1 METYQ
6 ISETERFVYTR
17 DIDTPFSYFA
27 GFVYCV
33 QPLVAPYGRNSH
45 WEMSTNEIENALTR
59 FEKSGLTGE
68 AKERAIIRYAKLLG
82 YVAEVKTFTGYSQGE
97 WLTAMVFCHD
107 SESLPSYIHEVDLLF
122 KGDVWNVSL
131 EQSKVFTAEDG
142 EQVTLW
148 QNVDTIGGFVTDD
161 QETLNQQALEA
172 FCVTV
177 TKALSK

>member
-1 METYQ
+1 MENYQ

-33 QPLVAPYGRNSH
+33 QPLLAPYGRGGY
-45 WEMSTNEIENALTR
+45 WQMSTNEIEKAVAR
-59 FEKSGLTGE
+59 FEEAGLTGE
-68 AKERAIIRYAKLLG
+68 AKERAIVRYAKLLG
-82 YVAEVKTFTGYSQGE
+82 FEAEVKTFRGYSQGE

-107 SESLPSYIHEVDLLF
+107 SENLPRYLEEVDLLF

-131 EQSKVFTAEDG
+131 EQAKVFTADDG
-142 EQVTLW
+142 EQVTIW
-148 QNVDTIGGFVTDD
+148 QNVDTISSFVTDD

-172 FCVTV
+172 FCLDVTNS
-177 TKALSK
+177 LSK

>member
-1 METYQ
+1 MQTYQ

-27 GFVYCV
+27 GFVYYV
-33 QPLVAPYGRNSH
+33 QPLVEPYGRNSY

-59 FEKSGLTGE
+59 FENSGLTGE
-68 AKERAIIRYAKLLG
+68 AKERAIVRYANLLG
-82 YVAEVKTFTGYSQGE
+82 YVAEVKTFRGYSQGE

-131 EQSKVFTAEDG
+131 EEAKVFTADDG
-142 EQVTLW
+142 EEVTLW
-148 QNVDTIGGFVTDD
+148 RNVDTIGGFVADE
-161 QETLNQQALEA
+161 QEILNEQARQA
-172 FCVTV
+172 FCLNVTDL
-177 TKALSK
+177 LSK